1 MMNKIELFDPSNII
15 GLASVI
21 PDSNDSIVKIGA
33 LDLNY
38 LEKLIKEIKK
48 RDPCKRGEVRKYT
61 IGYRVNSDRDGVPD
75 NWVGHIILLQKKIDV
90 LEEIKPEDKN
100 IWYAIAPIL
109 IEKESGKNE

>member
-1 MMNKIELFDPSNII
+1 MNKIELFDPSNII

-61 IGYRVNSDRDGVPD
+61 IGYRVNADHDGVPD
-75 NWVGHIILLQKKIDV
+75 NWIGHIVLLQKRV
-90 LEEIKPEDKN
+90 NPPEEIKPEDKN

-109 IEKESGKNE
+109 IEKEESD

>member
-1 MMNKIELFDPSNII
+1 MIRNIELFGEEKII

-21 PDSNDSIVKIGA
+21 PDSNDNIVKIGA

-61 IGYRVNSDRDGVPD
+61 IGYRVNADRDGVPD
-75 NWVGHIILLQKKIDV
+75 NWIGHIVLLQKRG
-90 LEEIKPEDKN
+90 EEEKN
-100 IWYAIAPIL
+100 VYYAIAPIL
-109 IEKESGKNE
+109 IEKEDD